1 MRHSVSNFHIVT
13 GGPGSGKSTLIDALE
28 RKGFARSIEAG
39 RGIIRDQ
46 AAVNGA
52 ALPWRDSA
60 AFAELMLCWEM
71 RSHHIA
77 RAHDGPV
84 IFDRGVPDIV
94 GYLRL
99 TGLPVPAHVD
109 KAARTFG
116 YNRRVFLAP
125 PWPEIF
131 EQDSERKQDFEE
143 AERTCRVMIETYASY
158 GYDLVELPLTS
169 VEERARFVIDR
180 L

>member
-1 MRHSVSNFHIVT
+1 MHDPAPNFHIVT

-28 RKGFARSIEAG
+28 RKGFTRSVEAG

-46 AAVNGA
+46 MAVGGT
-52 ALPWRDSA
+52 ALPWYDPA
-60 AFAELMLCWEM
+60 AYAELMLCWEM

-77 RAHDGPV
+77 RAHAGPV

-131 EQDSERKQDFEE
+131 EQDAERKQDFGE
-143 AERTCRVMIETYASY
+143 AEQTCRVMIETYASY
-158 GYDLVELPLTS
+158 GYDLVELPLTP
-169 VEERARFVIDR
+169 VEERARFVMDR